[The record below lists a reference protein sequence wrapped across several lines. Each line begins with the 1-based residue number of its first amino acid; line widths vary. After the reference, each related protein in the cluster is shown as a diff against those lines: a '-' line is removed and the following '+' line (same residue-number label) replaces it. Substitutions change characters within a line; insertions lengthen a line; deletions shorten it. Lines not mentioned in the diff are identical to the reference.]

1 MITQTNFQGPD
12 SDRSSDM
19 KNEMSPQT
27 SLHPAS
33 FDDEDFDIPQVNNLT
48 TIFEGRWKVKQRF
61 KDVEFLG
68 ICPEH
73 LSELS

>member
-48 TIFEGRWKVKQRF
+48 TISGGRWKVKQRF

>member
-12 SDRSSDM
+12 SDRSSDL

-33 FDDEDFDIPQVNNLT
+33 FDDEDFDIPQVNLT
-48 TIFEGRWKVKQRF
+48 TLYLERWGRVKQRF

>member
-12 SDRSSDM
+12 SDRSSDL

-33 FDDEDFDIPQVNNLT
+33 FDDEDFDIPQVNLT
-48 TIFEGRWKVKQRF
+48 TLYLERWRRVKQRF

>member
-33 FDDEDFDIPQVNNLT
+33 FDDEDFDIPQVNLT
-48 TIFEGRWKVKQRF
+48 TISGEVEESKTKV
-61 KDVEFLG
+61 
-68 ICPEH
+68 
-73 LSELS
+73 

>member
-12 SDRSSDM
+12 SDRSSDL

-33 FDDEDFDIPQVNNLT
+33 FDDEDFDIPQVNSLT
-48 TIFEGRWKVKQRF
+48 TISGEVESKTKV
-61 KDVEFLG
+61 
-68 ICPEH
+68 
-73 LSELS
+73 

>member
-33 FDDEDFDIPQVNNLT
+33 FDEEDFDIPQVNLT
-48 TIFEGRWKVKQRF
+48 TISGEVERVKQRF